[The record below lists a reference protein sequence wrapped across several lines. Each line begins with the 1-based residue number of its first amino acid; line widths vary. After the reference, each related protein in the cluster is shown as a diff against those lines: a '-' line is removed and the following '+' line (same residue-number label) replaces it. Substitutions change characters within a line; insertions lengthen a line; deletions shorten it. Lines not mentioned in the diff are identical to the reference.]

1 MAETAQTETPTKATI
16 TPEAYR
22 FADMHAAREDLMARL
37 RRLGDNELEELR
49 GVART
54 VQALAECHAEAGD
67 SVILDPESLL
77 YLAKRLM
84 AVSADIALWNDEVWP
99 VAVIVNENDLAALER
114 KPGALQGLQNRAG
127 SAAAS

>member
-1 MAETAQTETPTKATI
+1 MAATTQTEAPAEATI

-22 FADMHAAREDLMARL
+22 FSDMHAAREDLLARL
-37 RRLGDNELEELR
+37 RRFGDNELEELR

-54 VQALAECHAEAGD
+54 FQALAECHEGAGD

-84 AVSADIALWNDEVWP
+84 AVSADIALWDGEIWP
-99 VAVIVNENDLAALER
+99 TAVIIGDNALDALER
-114 KPGALQGLQNRAG
+114 KPGALQGLRNRAG
-127 SAAAS
+127 SAAAG